1 MYDKKEPIHCNDVVL
16 IGNGKTRKTIRW
28 SSIHHV
34 FLDVLKD
41 LKRQRPIHVLTLH
54 FLEKIKNYSGWS
66 LTSER
71 ILTKE
76 V

>member
-1 MYDKKEPIHCNDVVL
+1 MYKGKNPIHCNNVIPIDS
-16 IGNGKTRKTIRW
+16 GKTKNTIRW
-28 SSIHHV
+28 SSTDHV

-41 LKRQRPIHVLTLH
+41 LKRQRPIHFPTLH
-54 FLEKIKNYSGWS
+54 FLEKVKNHSGWS

-71 ILTKE
+71 ILAKE

>member
-1 MYDKKEPIHCNDVVL
+1 MYEGKNPIHYNDVTP
-16 IGNGKTRKTIRW
+16 IGNGKTKKTIRW

-34 FLDVLKD
+34 FLDVLKN
-41 LKRQRPIHVLTLH
+41 LKRQRPFHFLTLN